1 MARSTHETR
10 FVLSAKD
17 KTKSVFGGVSANLKG
32 VGKSVTGLH
41 TALLGLAGI
50 GGIGYLAKS
59 LIDVNAEFQTIKS
72 SLKTVTGGT
81 KEAAKAFE
89 LIEKFATTTPFD
101 LQQVTQSFIK
111 LKALGLDPSEA
122 ALRSYGNTASAMG
135 KSMDQMIEAV
145 ADASTGEFERLKEF
159 GIKAAKA
166 KDEVTFTFQG
176 VAKTIKNNSAEI
188 QQYLMDIGNVQFGG
202 AMSDQMKNLTPAFSN
217 FDMAIKGIAL
227 AIGEAGLNDKIA
239 ELTNNTT
246 AWIESLD
253 ASKIAE
259 FTINTLENLEATI
272 NGINEGMEIL
282 GGVFAAPQ
290 LAGNGPGAVMGQGI
304 PGGDPGYQLGDFNRA
319 NPTSFEDWKSAI
331 EQNTEAIKTNRGAVA
346 G

>member
-1 MARSTHETR
+1 MARTTHETR
-10 FVLSAKD
+10 FLLTAKD
-17 KTKSVFGGVSANLKG
+17 KTKGVFGGVRNNLKG

-50 GGIGYLAKS
+50 GGIGFLAKS

-72 SLKTVTGGT
+72 SLKTVTGST

-89 LIEKFATTTPFD
+89 LIENFATTTPFA
-101 LQQVTQSFIK
+101 LKEVTQSFIK

-135 KSMDQMIEAV
+135 KSLDQFIEAV
-145 ADASTGEFERLKEF
+145 ADAATSEFERLKEF
-159 GIKAAKA
+159 GIKAK
-166 KDEVTFTFQG
+166 KQGDQVSFIFQG
-176 VAKTIKNNSAEI
+176 VTTTVRNNAAEI
-188 QQYLMDIGNVQFGG
+188 EGYLQGIGNNQFGA

-217 FDMAIKGIAL
+217 FEAAVQGL
-227 AIGEAGLNDKIA
+227 AVEVGEAGLNDKIA

-246 AWIESLD
+246 AWINSLD
-253 ASKIAE
+253 SSKIAA
-259 FTINTLENLEATI
+259 FVTGTLQDLEDGLNAV
-272 NGINEGMEIL
+272 NSGMETL
-282 GGVFAAPQ
+282 GGIFAAPQ
-290 LAGNGPGAVMGQGI
+290 LAGFGPGAVQGAGI
-304 PGGDPGYQLGDFNRA
+304 PGGSPSYQLGDFNKA
-319 NPTSFEDWKSAI
+319 NPVSFDEWREAI